1 MGRPPKAVSQ
11 ENNIP
16 AASAGKTLVFDHAVK
31 YNGKFYAAGTPISVQ

>member
-11 ENNIP
+11 ENNTS
-16 AASAGKTLVFDHAVK
+16 AASAEKMLVFDHAVK